1 MKNKIFYLTGILL
14 SFFSCTNKKV
24 DDVSK
29 FTFNSGVIYDN
40 RGEVIASTLD
50 QGLQKYIDSLLRLSI
65 TSNKANSACA
75 MVMDTETGAIKAMV
89 HLIPNSNGKFST
101 DSNFALNH
109 YYEFGGVF
117 KLYTSMVLLEDD
129 KIKNDSI
136 PINDGS
142 MIIGNAKILESNVPS
157 NSKMTFDDAFINSS
171 NIVFAKLAYDNY
183 KLNPENF
190 MSYFTKANLAK
201 PLKTDITTYNSP
213 SVAKPGTSS
222 WDSSSLQFMSIGYGI
237 KLSPLQILTYYNSI
251 ANNGELV
258 YPYFADCNKKVIK
271 SIRVCKP
278 ETAAKLQYLLSSTWK
293 KDTIFT
299 KNQCNGSNSGKSG
312 TVNNLMNG
320 ESTFLSSYVG
330 YFPASKP
337 RYTCLVLINNPQ
349 NGSYYGS
356 TVAGP
361 IFDAISCYLK

>member
-1 MKNKIFYLTGILL
+1 MKYNIFHLALILL
-14 SFFSCTNKKV
+14 SLFSCRNKKV
-24 DDVSK
+24 DDVTK
-29 FTFNSGVIYDN
+29 FTFNSGVIHNN
-40 RGEVIASTLD
+40 RGEVMASTLD
-50 QGLQKYIDSLLRLSI
+50 QGLQKYVDSLLRLSI

-75 MVMDTETGAIKAMV
+75 IIMDTESGAIKALV
-89 HLIPNSNGKFST
+89 NLVLNSNGKFYT

-136 PINDGS
+136 PVNNGS
-142 MIIGNAKILESNVPS
+142 MTIGTAKIQESHAPS
-157 NSKMTFDDAFINSS
+157 YSKMTFDDAFINSS
-171 NIVFAKLAYDNY
+171 NIVFAKSVYDNY
-183 KLNPENF
+183 ILKPENF
-190 MSYFTKANLAK
+190 MSYLTKANLDK
-201 PLKTDITTYNSP
+201 PIKTDIISYNSP
-213 SVAKPGTSS
+213 SFAKPGTSS

-258 YPYFADCNKKVIK
+258 YPYFADCNKKVFK

-278 ETAAKLQYLLSSTWK
+278 ETAAKLQSLLSTTWK
-293 KDTIFT
+293 KDSIFT
-299 KNQCNGSNSGKSG
+299 KNQCNASNSGKSG

-320 ESTFLSSYVG
+320 ESTFISSYVG
-330 YFPASKP
+330 CFPASKP

-356 TVAGP
+356 TVSGP
-361 IFDAISCYLK
+361 VFDAISCYLK